1 MSVPTGILDLEHP
14 DPSECG
20 QQEATMTEVLETEVL
35 DTELQGD
42 TTIREALDLIDQGLG
57 GISDRNLVSTSEIAD
72 LLLDVR
78 MVLSKLDA
86 QISTN

>member
-1 MSVPTGILDLEHP
+1 
-14 DPSECG
+14 
-20 QQEATMTEVLETEVL
+20 MTEVLETEVL

-57 GISDRNLVSTSEIAD
+57 GIADRNLVSTSEVAD

-86 QISTN
+86 QISTK

>member
-1 MSVPTGILDLEHP
+1 
-14 DPSECG
+14 
-20 QQEATMTEVLETEVL
+20 MTEVLDTEVL

-42 TTIREALDLIDQGLG
+42 TTIREAMDLIDQGLG
-57 GISDRNLVSTSEIAD
+57 GISDRNLVSTSEVAD

>member
-1 MSVPTGILDLEHP
+1 VG
-14 DPSECG
+14 G
-20 QQEATMTEVLETEVL
+20 QQEATMTEVLESQVL

-42 TTIREALDLIDQGLG
+42 ISIQQALDLIDEGLG
-57 GISDRNLVSTSEIAD
+57 GISDRNLVSTSEVAD

-86 QISTN
+86 QVSTN

>member
-1 MSVPTGILDLEHP
+1 
-14 DPSECG
+14 
-20 QQEATMTEVLETEVL
+20 MTEVLDTEVL

-57 GISDRNLVSTSEIAD
+57 CISDRNLVSTSEVAD

-78 MVLSKLDA
+78 TVLSKLDA
-86 QISTN
+86 QVSTN

>member
-1 MSVPTGILDLEHP
+1 
-14 DPSECG
+14 
-20 QQEATMTEVLETEVL
+20 MTEVLESQVL

-42 TTIREALDLIDQGLG
+42 ISIQQALDLIDEGLG
-57 GISDRNLVSTSEIAD
+57 GISDRNLVSTSEVAD

-86 QISTN
+86 QVSTN

>member
-1 MSVPTGILDLEHP
+1 MSVGTGNLVVERS
-14 DPSECG
+14 DPSECW

-57 GISDRNLVSTSEIAD
+57 GISERNLVSSAEVAD

-78 MVLSKLDA
+78 MVLAKLDA
-86 QISTN
+86 QVSTN

>member
-1 MSVPTGILDLEHP
+1 MSVPTGILDVEHP
-14 DPSECG
+14 DPSVCG

-86 QISTN
+86 QVSTN

>member
-1 MSVPTGILDLEHP
+1 
-14 DPSECG
+14 
-20 QQEATMTEVLETEVL
+20 MTEVLDTEVL

-42 TTIREALDLIDQGLG
+42 DTTIRTALDLIDAGLG
-57 GISDRNLVSTSEIAD
+57 EISERNIVSTSEVAD

-86 QISTN
+86 EVSTN

>member
-1 MSVPTGILDLEHP
+1 MSVLAGNLVLEHF
-14 DPSECG
+14 DTSRVRAAG
-20 QQEATMTEVLETEVL
+20 GTMTEVLDTEVL

-42 TTIREALDLIDQGLG
+42 TTIREAMDLIDQGLG
-57 GISDRNLVSTSEIAD
+57 GISDRNLVSTSEVAD

-86 QISTN
+86 QVSTN

>member
-1 MSVPTGILDLEHP
+1 MSVPTGILDHERSE
-14 DPSECG
+14 PSGCG

-57 GISDRNLVSTSEIAD
+57 GISDRNLVSTSEVAD

-86 QISTN
+86 QVSTN